1 MFLRDS
7 RKHGRKFSDDKRV
20 EERKMGPE
28 TCRERKEEGALSLLS
43 EKAEVTWM
51 DSTKKEKIKV

>member
-1 MFLRDS
+1 
-7 RKHGRKFSDDKRV
+7 
-20 EERKMGPE
+20 MGPE

-51 DSTKKEKIKV
+51 DSTKKEKIKVQKDS